1 MDSVAAKINRSQ
13 RMWYEHFELNCNT
26 ATKIQELMV
35 RWSEI
40 EVTVN
45 ATTSI
50 RYTLCFSIAIA
61 PQYASYSPQLPPR
74 SPHVMTTPT
83 LLLEVTF
90 HLSPGYLLNLASMRA
105 SDERYLTGRC
115 GGPGAEHCD
124 SEH

>member
-50 RYTLCFSIAIA
+50 RYTLCFSIAVA
-61 PQYASYSPQLPPR
+61 PQYASYSPQLPPQ

-83 LLLEVTF
+83 LLLEVNSIY
-90 HLSPGYLLNLASMRA
+90 HLRISSILHPCVRVTNGI
-105 SDERYLTGRC
+105 
-115 GGPGAEHCD
+115 
-124 SEH
+124 